1 MMKASRGNQR
11 NTRIFN
17 HDTQSNECRNF
28 KQIKEA
34 NMSNIPNEEVHT
46 EESTRQF
53 LLSDE
58 SYALLNNAKQKIKN
72 ETEVS
77 PTLRKMI
84 KA

>member
-1 MMKASRGNQR
+1 
-11 NTRIFN
+11 
-17 HDTQSNECRNF
+17 
-28 KQIKEA
+28 
-34 NMSNIPNEEVHT
+34 MSNIPNEEVHT

-84 KA
+84 NDLITSENVEKLTNELIRKLS